1 MELVTII
8 LFATIFLVFIVYTVL
23 FVLRSVFIT
32 KREKNNLV
40 FLVVIL
46 PFLGS
51 LLAILYI
58 KLKQSA
64 GKTI

>member
-8 LFATIFLVFIVYTVL
+8 LFAAIFLVFIVYTVL
-23 FVLRSVFIT
+23 FVLRAVLMT

-40 FLVVIL
+40 FLVVLL

-51 LLAILYI
+51 LLAIIYI

-64 GKTI
+64 RKTI